1 MNAIDTNVFVYAFD
15 VDEAVKGVRA
25 LQLIESLPLGETVLL
40 WQVACELGAVL
51 SRIGSRARNVR
62 DRQAA
67 IDSVRTRF
75 PLVCPTENVLDN
87 AWRLHRDLGLSYWD
101 ALLIGACL
109 DAGVIQLFT
118 EDIQSRPIIQGVKI
132 TNPFA

>member
-1 MNAIDTNVFVYAFD
+1 MNAIDTNILVYAFD
-15 VDEAVKGVRA
+15 LDEAVKGPQA

-62 DRQAA
+62 DREAA

-75 PLVCPTENVLDN
+75 PLVVPSEHVLET
-87 AWRLHRDLGLSYWD
+87 AWRLHRDHELSYWD
-101 ALLIGACL
+101 ALLVGACL
-109 DAGVIQLFT
+109 DAGVTQLFT
-118 EDIQSRPIIQGVKI
+118 EDIQSRPVIKGVKI
-132 TNPFA
+132 TNPLK

>member
-1 MNAIDTNVFVYAFD
+1 MNAIDTNILVYAFD
-15 VDEAVKGVRA
+15 LDEADKGAQA
-25 LQLIESLPLGETVLL
+25 LQLVESLPLGETVLL
-40 WQVACELGAVL
+40 WQVVCELGAVL

-67 IDSVRTRF
+67 IDSVRTMF
-75 PLVCPTENVLDN
+75 PLVYPTENVLDN

-109 DAGVIQLFT
+109 DAGVTQLFT
-118 EDIQSRPIIQGVKI
+118 EDIQSRPIIEGVKI